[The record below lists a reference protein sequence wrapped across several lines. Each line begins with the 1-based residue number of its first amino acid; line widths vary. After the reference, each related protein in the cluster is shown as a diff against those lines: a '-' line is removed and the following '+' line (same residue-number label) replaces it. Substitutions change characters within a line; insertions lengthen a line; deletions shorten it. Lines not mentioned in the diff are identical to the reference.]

1 MEGAGGVLTPKILG
15 PHLGMTVL
23 RTWQGSVEIA
33 IRAAVVVSNCYLFA
47 KATCDVAK
55 IRQMSTSVV

>member
-1 MEGAGGVLTPKILG
+1 MEGAGGVLTPRILG

-33 IRAAVVVSNCYLFA
+33 IRAAVVVSNYL
-47 KATCDVAK
+47 
-55 IRQMSTSVV
+55 